1 MAKRKNFGKTSTGRG
16 QGAHG
21 NTVIKAVAVLLAL
34 LAAAYV
40 ITSLVFGVWNPLN
53 WGKQPAPAENGEN
66 NVIDGNLVENGVKLL
81 SRRLKAS
88 EYAANG
94 VSEDNTEAAYTLTV
108 SRTPADSDVTDFT
121 WTGAFANANSSWASG
136 KTLSDYITV
145 TPAKDNLS
153 AVVTCKQAFGEPV
166 LVTVTY
172 DFNAAITATR
182 KFDYVKRVEG
192 LTVTTAPEWCNANYD
207 YEDSLIEPDYTVNY
221 GIGTVTPT
229 VNEYVQPY
237 KEGWFELSDEAYNY
251 ITSAESPAYKYYAKF
266 LELTNNELTLDK
278 VSWVKFKDD
287 DLENADWFNNCLSTY
302 FTQGW
307 TYTNSVH
314 REAQKYLRAAFKLLA
329 ENTSNQFRSAIKAT
343 FRYGEFYTAEI
354 TGYSAWTSIDPTYI
368 ETSVLSLTGIAF
380 DGAGDYAF

>member
-94 VSEDNTEAAYTLTV
+94 VSEEGTESAYTLTV

-153 AVVTCKQAFGEPV
+153 AVVACKQAFGEPV

-172 DFNAAITATR
+172 DLNAAITATR

-192 LTVTTAPEWCNANYD
+192 LTVTTAPTWCAAPD
-207 YEDSLIEPDYTVNY
+207 YESNEHCPDFTVTY
-221 GIGTVTPT
+221 GVGTVTPT
-229 VNEYVQPY
+229 VTATPC
-237 KEGWFELSDEAYNY
+237 KEAWFELSDEAYNY
-251 ITSAESPAYKYYAKF
+251 ITSADSPAYKYYAKF
-266 LELTNNELTLDK
+266 LELTNNEAIL
-278 VSWVKFKDD
+278 VKASPYKYKDD
-287 DLENADWFNNCLSTY
+287 DPENGDYFDNCTCTYYVQGFNYQT
-302 FTQGW
+302 
-307 TYTNSVH
+307 H
-314 REAQKYLRAAFKLLA
+314 KEAEKYLNAAFKILA
-329 ENTSNQFRSAIKAT
+329 ENKTNQYRSVLKAT
-343 FRYGEFYTAEI
+343 FKYGEFYTAEI
-354 TGYSAWTSIDPTYI
+354 TGYSAWASINPNDI
-368 ETSVLSLTGIAF
+368 ETSVLSLTGIALE
-380 DGAGDYAF
+380 GSDYAF

>member
-34 LAAAYV
+34 LAAAYI

-53 WGKQPAPAENGEN
+53 WGKQPAPAEDGEN

-81 SRRLKAS
+81 SRRLKTS

-94 VSEDNTEAAYTLTV
+94 VSEEDTEAAYTLTI

-153 AVVTCKQAFGEPV
+153 AVVACKQAFGEPV

-172 DFNAAITATR
+172 DLNAAITATR
-182 KFDYVKRVEG
+182 KFDYVKRTEFEIVDFDASIIFDESYFSITGFGISVAPNNTKIVIKNEG
-192 LTVTTAPEWCNANYD
+192 VGTVQG
-207 YEDSLIEPDYTVNY
+207 TVNMQRGY
-221 GIGTVTPT
+221 LEFSEEF
-229 VNEYVQPY
+229 VNYM
-237 KEGWFELSDEAYNY
+237 KS
-251 ITSAESPAYKYYAKF
+251 TKYY
-266 LELTNNELTLDK
+266 TLWKEKNTDK
-278 VSWVKFKDD
+278 
-287 DLENADWFNNCLSTY
+287 DLPLKSQFNNCPTDYPESDFEIQCSATDFLPHDPNSGNYYAAMLKLAAQNTTANIRCVVEY
-302 FTQGW
+302 
-307 TYTNSVH
+307 TYT
-314 REAQKYLRAAFKLLA
+314 
-329 ENTSNQFRSAIKAT
+329 
-343 FRYGEFYTAEI
+343 YGDHL
-354 TGYSAWTSIDPTYI
+354 SIDGVAYSDYGTINESNLY
-368 ETSVLSLTGIAF
+368 SSLLSISGINIPES
-380 DGAGDYAF
+380 DYAF